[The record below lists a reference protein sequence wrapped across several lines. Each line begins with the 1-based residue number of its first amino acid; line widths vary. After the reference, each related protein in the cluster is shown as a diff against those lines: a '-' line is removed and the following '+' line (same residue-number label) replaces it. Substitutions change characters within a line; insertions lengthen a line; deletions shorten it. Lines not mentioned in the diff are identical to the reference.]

1 MDYALITV
9 FIKNSNAAV
18 EMSLPVHMKIAVL
31 REKIVELL
39 SARTAFG
46 GSISE
51 NARLYQGPAELNEN
65 YCLADYGV
73 WDGGIIT
80 LS

>member
-1 MDYALITV
+1 
-9 FIKNSNAAV
+9 
-18 EMSLPVHMKIAVL
+18 MKIAVL

-46 GSISE
+46 GSIGE
-51 NARLYQGPAELNEN
+51 NARLYQGAAELNEN

>member
-46 GSISE
+46 GSIGE
-51 NARLYQGPAELNEN
+51 NARLYQGAAELN
-65 YCLADYGV
+65 
-73 WDGGIIT
+73 
-80 LS
+80 